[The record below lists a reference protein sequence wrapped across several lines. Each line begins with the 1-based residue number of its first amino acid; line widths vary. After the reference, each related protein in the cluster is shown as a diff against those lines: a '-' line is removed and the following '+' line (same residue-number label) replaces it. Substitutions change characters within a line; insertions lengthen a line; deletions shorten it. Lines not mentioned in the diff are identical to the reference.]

1 VTAPAEAAAPARR
14 TRPTLVAAVVVGIVV
29 ALLVVLLATRDPAGE
44 RIASADLVGEQAPA
58 IGGDVVLGEPFDLGA
73 TDRWVVVNFF
83 ATWCVP
89 CIREHPELRAFAEQ
103 HEETGDA
110 RVVSVVYDE
119 KPAAVKAFFE
129 REGGDWTVFDADEG
143 RTAFEWGVAK
153 VPESYLVAPTGI
165 VVERFVGG
173 VTKQGLDATIDA
185 YERASRDASGAGS

>member
-1 VTAPAEAAAPARR
+1 VTDVDPVVVRGVRR
-14 TRPTLVAAVVVGIVV
+14 TRPTLIAAVVVGIVV
-29 ALLVVLLATRDPAGE
+29 ALLVFLLATRDPAGD
-44 RIASADLVGEQAPA
+44 RIASADLVGKQAPA
-58 IGGDVVLGEPFDLGA
+58 IGGEVVVGEPFDLGA

-89 CIREHPELRAFAEQ
+89 CIQEHPELRAFSEEHA
-103 HEETGDA
+103 ETGDA

-119 KPAAVKAFFE
+119 KAAEVKAFFE

-173 VTKQGLDATIDA
+173 VTKQSLDATIDA
-185 YERASRDASGAGS
+185 YERASEAGS